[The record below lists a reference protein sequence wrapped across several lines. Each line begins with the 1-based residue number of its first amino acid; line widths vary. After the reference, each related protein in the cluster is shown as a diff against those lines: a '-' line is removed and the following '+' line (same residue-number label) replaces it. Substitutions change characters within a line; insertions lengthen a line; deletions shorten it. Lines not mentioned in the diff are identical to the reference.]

1 MSSSGI
7 QLPPRVPHRPAV
19 PRTAEPVPP
28 PWTRAVDFVADRVAR
43 AKTTM
48 RSKLLLGFVAVA
60 LSLFGMAVL
69 SWAVMDRMS
78 QRVTELERLQE
89 RVNQT
94 QRMEYL
100 VTAQSHYRAMAILT
114 GSESSNESIAAAKR
128 EFIEILNALEHGA
141 TPVQRGLLARLR
153 EDNDHF
159 ALVGEEVLAL
169 ERAGDPDPPLQLH
182 LSAEHPVSHL
192 LEATARELQQ
202 EAAAEMAA
210 TRADFDADRRLLET
224 LVLVFAEMS
233 LALAVMLGIILSQ
246 AFIKPVR
253 QIDSALAQ
261 IAAGNLSQVVE
272 VPNRDELGTLAKNV
286 NTMSYRLSRLYG
298 ELHTAIDQL
307 QVLSGVS
314 QAVSSTLDLQQVLTM
329 IVQHAVD
336 LSATDAGA
344 IYEFDEDAR
353 RFELRATHG
362 TGEALN
368 QTIRDMP
375 IGIDDPILGR
385 AATRREA
392 AQIADLIDGPD
403 FPLRAEL
410 LAAGFRAVL
419 AVPLLIEN
427 RVVGALI
434 VRRRAPGRFQ
444 RETVDLL
451 QRFGTASAL
460 AIQNARLFA
469 ALAEQGQ
476 ALELASRHKSEFLAN
491 MSHEIRTPMNAI
503 IGMSDVLWETD
514 LAPEQRE
521 YVRILR
527 SAGESLLALINDI
540 LDLSKIE
547 AGRLELDV
555 VEFNLD
561 ELLDAV
567 LEVLAPR
574 AHAKELELACHLAQ
588 DVPTGLVGDPDR
600 LRQVLVN
607 LVGNALKFTEHGEVV
622 VSVRPVAV
630 VPNSRCTLEFSV
642 RDTGIG
648 ILEEK
653 QASIFEE
660 FTQADSSTTRRYG
673 GTGLGLAISKQLVEL
688 MGGRI
693 WIESQVGV
701 GSTFFFTAQFPIHPQ
716 VRRRAVPRAGLAG
729 VRALVVDDNAT
740 NRLIVRELLADAGVL
755 VGEATGGREGV
766 AELER
771 AEAAGQPYQLV
782 LMDRRMPEIDGFL
795 AAQMIRS
802 HPELTNTIVMMLTSD
817 RRVGDIARCREL
829 GIQGHLV
836 KPIKRAEL
844 FEAIA
849 VALRG
854 EVTPTPAI
862 TPSTV
867 LRAVPQPLRIL
878 VVEDTLDNRTLIE
891 LYLRDF
897 AHKLTMVENGQLA
910 VDIVAIHTGPTPP
923 YDLILMDIQM
933 PVMDGHTATRAIREL
948 EKQRGWSSQPIIAL
962 TAHALREEIERSME
976 AGCTAHLTK
985 PIRKQALLDAIA
997 QHAVG
1002 ALPVSPRP
1010 PDESPTF
1017 EPPATATGG
1026 NGSAQRASG
1035 SDPGSSSTDLGG
1047 SPPVAVRPRIRI
1059 QMDPDLADLI
1069 PDYLQRRRKDHAS
1082 MVSALE
1088 TGDLEHVR
1096 VTGHSIKGSGA
1107 AYGFDELTTIG
1118 AELEQAAKAGEQEVI
1133 RGLLDRLGDYLER
1146 VELIAP
1152 GSSTKAS

>member
-1 MSSSGI
+1 MSSPGI
-7 QLPPRVPHRPAV
+7 QVPPRLAGPRP
-19 PRTAEPVPP
+19 TEPAPP
-28 PWTRAVDFVADRVAR
+28 PWTRAIDLVADRIAR
-43 AKTTM
+43 AKASV

-60 LSLFGMAVL
+60 LLLFGMAIL
-69 SWAVMDRMS
+69 SWAVMERMS
-78 QRVTELERLQE
+78 QRVTELEQLQE
-89 RVNQT
+89 KVDQT

-114 GSESSNESIAAAKR
+114 GAESSNESIAAAKR
-128 EFIEILNALEHGA
+128 EFIDILNALEHEA
-141 TPVQRGLLARLR
+141 TPTQRGLLARMR
-153 EDNDHF
+153 DENHHF
-159 ALVGEEVLAL
+159 ALVGDQVLAL
-169 ERAGDPDPPLQLH
+169 QRAGDPDPPLQLH

-210 TRADFDADRRLLET
+210 TRANFGADRRLLET
-224 LVLVFAEMS
+224 LVLVFAEVS

-329 IVQHAVD
+329 IVEHAVE

-344 IYEFDEDAR
+344 IYEFDEDSRA
-353 RFELRATHG
+353 FQLRATHG
-362 TGEALN
+362 TSEALN
-368 QTIRDMP
+368 QTIRGVP
-375 IGIDDPILGR
+375 IRMDDPILGR
-385 AATRREA
+385 AAARREA
-392 AQIADLIDGPD
+392 AQIPDLIDGPD
-403 FPLRAEL
+403 FTLRAEL
-410 LAAGFRAVL
+410 QAAGFRALL

-444 RETVDLL
+444 REAVDLL
-451 QRFGTASAL
+451 QRFATASAL

-469 ALAEQGQ
+469 ALAEQRR
-476 ALELASRHKSEFLAN
+476 ALEAASRHKSEFLAN

-503 IGMSDVLWETD
+503 IGMGDVLWETD

-521 YVRILR
+521 YVRIVR
-527 SAGESLLALINDI
+527 NAGESLLALIDDV
-540 LDLSKIE
+540 LDLSRIE

-555 VEFNLD
+555 VDFDLD
-561 ELLDAV
+561 ELLGAV

-574 AHAKELELACHLAQ
+574 AHAKELELACHLAPE
-588 DVPTGLVGDPDR
+588 VPTGLVGDPDR

-607 LVGNALKFTEHGEVV
+607 LVGNALKFTEQGEVV
-622 VSVRPVAV
+622 VSVRPVAI
-630 VPNSRCTLEFSV
+630 VPDTHCTLEFAV

-648 ILEEK
+648 IPEDK
-653 QASIFEE
+653 RATIFEE
-660 FTQADSSTTRRYG
+660 FTQADSSTTRKYG

-701 GSTFFFTAQFPIHPQ
+701 GSTFFFTAEFPIHAQ
-716 VRRRAVPRAGLAG
+716 VRRRPVPRVELAG

-740 NRLIVRELLADAGVL
+740 NRLIVRELLGDAGVH
-755 VGEATGGREGV
+755 VGEASGGREGL
-766 AELER
+766 AELKR

-782 LMDRRMPEIDGFL
+782 LMDRRMPEVDGFL
-795 AAQMIRS
+795 TAQMIRS
-802 HPELTNTIVMMLTSD
+802 NPDLTDTIVMMLTSD

-829 GIQGHLV
+829 GIACHLV

-844 FEAIA
+844 FDAIA
-849 VALRG
+849 VALG
-854 EVTPTPAI
+854 GAVAPTAAVTP
-862 TPSTV
+862 SMV
-867 LRAVPQPLRIL
+867 LRSVQQPLRIL

-891 LYLRDF
+891 LYLKDF

-910 VDIVAIHTGPTPP
+910 VDIVAVHTDPTPP
-923 YDLILMDIQM
+923 YDLILMDVQM
-933 PVMDGHTATRAIREL
+933 PIMDGHTATRAIRAL
-948 EKQRGWSSQPIIAL
+948 EQERGWAPMPIIAL
-962 TAHALREEIERSME
+962 TAHALREEIERSMA

-997 QHAVG
+997 EHAGG
-1002 ALPVSPRP
+1002 ALPASPKTRDVSL
-1010 PDESPTF
+1010 SV
-1017 EPPATATGG
+1017 EPVAAATGS
-1026 NGSAQRASG
+1026 NGSTESANGSGPGPARPAAALAGQRI
-1035 SDPGSSSTDLGG
+1035 P
-1047 SPPVAVRPRIRI
+1047 I

-1069 PDYLQRRRKDHAS
+1069 PDYLERRREDLAS
-1082 MVSALE
+1082 MVAALK
-1088 TGDLEHVR
+1088 TGNLEHVR
-1096 VTGHSIKGSGA
+1096 ITGHSMKGSGA
-1107 AYGFDELTTIG
+1107 AYGFDELTTVG
-1118 AELEQAAKAGEQEVI
+1118 AALEQAAKEGEQEAI
-1133 RGLLDRLGDYLER
+1133 RGLLDRLRDYLER

-1152 GSSTKAS
+1152 SA